1 MLNPTNVQQSKEKI
15 LSLLKTIGPS
25 LPVNIARAIGVE
37 PLFAGAFLSELYG
50 EKKLKMSDMKVGS
63 SPLYYIEGQESS
75 LEKFSEHLNTREKQ
89 ALLSLQK
96 NKILEDTKQTPVL
109 RVALR
114 AIKDFAIPVRVRSE
128 GEIKLFWKYF
138 VLPDAEMESIIE
150 DKLGIKKIADASAE
164 KKIAEESKKVEES
177 EEEPEKVLEK
187 GTEIAEIKEEIEPL
201 KTELIKKIARKKV
214 EKKEKKSE
222 GGVFSARIREYL
234 TEKDIEIMDVIS
246 DKKKEFIAK
255 IRFDII
261 FGKQEFFLIA
271 RDKKVIQDKDFEI
284 SLQRAQAE
292 KMPMYFIS
300 SGELNKKA
308 KDYLREWRNLIR
320 FDRVSVD
327 GV

>member
-150 DKLGIKKIADASAE
+150 DKLGVKKIADANTSE
-164 KKIAEESKKVEES
+164 KKVEENKK
-177 EEEPEKVLEK
+177 EPEKVLEK

>member
-1 MLNPTNVQQSKEKI
+1 MS
-15 LSLLKTIGPS
+15 
-25 LPVNIARAIGVE
+25 
-37 PLFAGAFLSELYG
+37 
-50 EKKLKMSDMKVGS
+50 KLKDERLANALRELAAEYVN
-63 SPLYYIEGQESS
+63 LESS
-75 LEKFSEHLNTREKQ
+75 RTSLITITRAEVEGRGRY
-89 ALLSLQK
+89 A
-96 NKILEDTKQTPVL
+96 KI
-109 RVALR
+109 
-114 AIKDFAIPVRVRSE
+114 
-128 GEIKLFWKYF
+128 YF
-138 VLPDAEMESIIE
+138 TVFPDN
-150 DKLGIKKIADASAE
+150 GG
-164 KKIAEESKKVEES
+164 
-177 EEEPEKVLEK
+177 EPEKVLEK